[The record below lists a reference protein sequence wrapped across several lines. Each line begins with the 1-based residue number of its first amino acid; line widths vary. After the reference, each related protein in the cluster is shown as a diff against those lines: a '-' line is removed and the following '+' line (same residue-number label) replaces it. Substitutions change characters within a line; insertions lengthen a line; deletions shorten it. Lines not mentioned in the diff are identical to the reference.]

1 MRFLITLSYDGTN
14 YKGYQTQP
22 GLDTIQEKIENALTI
37 INNGKKTSFTSS
49 GRTDKG
55 VHAIMQCGHADLDVN
70 ITEYKLK
77 RAMNSN
83 LPDDIHVIKTQIVS
97 NDFHARYNVVEKT
110 YTYYINTGE
119 YDLRKRNYVFQYNY
133 KLNVAVMKKGIKY
146 LIGKQPDRALVE
158 KCQNEKEAIY
168 REMCLK
174 DRENFVLA
182 KGVVKFLDYVCE
194 NDIPH
199 TIATMS
205 EEVNVK
211 FFIKEFNLAKWFD
224 VDKIVYDNGK
234 IKGKPA
240 PDIYLEAAKQLNLQ
254 PKDCIVVE
262 DALSGIEAAH
272 KAGIGKIVA
281 IESMETRE
289 LYSKVP
295 AVDEI
300 IADFDDFDRNWL
312 YTKLDKVS

>member
-119 YDLRKRNYVFQYNY
+119 YDPIKRNYVFQYNY

-146 LIGKQPDRALVE
+146 LIGKHDFRSFVTENKEKENCVRTITKADIEKNGDIIKITFTGDGFLRYQVRNMIGILIKVGEEKESPEYVNDFLNKKDRAIGGKTAPANGLYLTNI
-158 KCQNEKEAIY
+158 KY
-168 REMCLK
+168 R
-174 DRENFVLA
+174 
-182 KGVVKFLDYVCE
+182 GV
-194 NDIPH
+194 
-199 TIATMS
+199 
-205 EEVNVK
+205 
-211 FFIKEFNLAKWFD
+211 
-224 VDKIVYDNGK
+224 
-234 IKGKPA
+234 
-240 PDIYLEAAKQLNLQ
+240 
-254 PKDCIVVE
+254 
-262 DALSGIEAAH
+262 
-272 KAGIGKIVA
+272 
-281 IESMETRE
+281 
-289 LYSKVP
+289 
-295 AVDEI
+295 
-300 IADFDDFDRNWL
+300 
-312 YTKLDKVS
+312 